1 MTKGQRS
8 SLFFFHEEKIKLKV
22 LQYADFPTLVS
33 LHLVDKNWHNAIPR
47 GQQFCLLALRHLYG
61 KETMQRMQGNSV
73 MQFPTSRNP
82 PALPLSQQR
91 SAIVSPEKSWT
102 TMPRWSLL
110 CDHIF
115 TLHSFFS
122 EGGFVLMSSVHVGTC
137 SYFYVFHTYNLTCFF
152 SNIRRTVGTH
162 VTTSLAIEILRDFML
177 FLFAGHSPT
186 GSIKEEVQDL
196 CADCGLLACTAIS
209 IAIKVEEGL
218 TAQWDTCPVPS
229 RVYGNNVITRESI
242 IRAERQLLGCLSM
255 AIPIC
260 HFGQYSFPMRL
271 QLIKADEEYRHVTNT
286 LGRTPSRSIPSRLS
300 LTYQKVIHHN
310 SIYYFQ
316 QSHTTHLSFSYS
328 QYYAG
333 TSPICSSCL
342 CPKCKLSRIVCG
354 SRPTRFVCSGIH
366 LGVDVHGAQSPSN
379 RTTTSV
385 WCINKDLEHECA
397 ETRTCCS
404 TAIYGC
410 YP

>member
-1 MTKGQRS
+1 MTKEQRS

-33 LHLVDKNWHNAIPR
+33 LHLVDKNWHNAIR

-73 MQFPTSRNP
+73 MQFPTNP

-122 EGGFVLMSSVHVGTC
+122 D
-137 SYFYVFHTYNLTCFF
+137 
-152 SNIRRTVGTH
+152 GTH

-186 GSIKEEVQDL
+186 GSTKEEVQDL

-333 TSPICSSCL
+333 TSPICPLCL

-366 LGVDVHGAQSPSN
+366 LDVDVHGAQSPSN

-385 WCINKDLEHECA
+385 WCINKDLEYECA